1 MTGNRRRG
9 LGLVAGLLAGAALLT
24 ACGIPTDGQ
33 PSTVPTGD
41 VPYGLLDGT
50 PTSSPTPS
58 TTPGVPVATSTI
70 YLVDSQQLLV
80 AVPVQ
85 QTQSSLNPLLQTLL
99 NRLALGPGDRERSRK
114 LATDLSPGSA
124 IVLRSMSSGTA
135 TIEIQSTS
143 QDPSAAKLPIA
154 IGQVVLTA
162 TSVVGVDRVLFVQNG
177 APARVPGPTGP
188 QTSDALAASDYTS
201 LLAPGQAPV
210 DRTVPLYT
218 ASPATTTQLP

>member
-1 MTGNRRRG
+1 MTRNRRRG
-9 LGLVAGLLAGAALLT
+9 VNLVTGLLAGVAFLT

-50 PTSSPTPS
+50 QTSSPTPS

-70 YLVDSQQLLV
+70 YLVDSQQRLV

-85 QTQSSLNPLLQTLL
+85 QTQSSLDPLLQTLL
-99 NRLALGPGDRERSRK
+99 NRLALGPGEQERSRL
-114 LATDLSPGSA
+114 LATDLNPGSA
-124 IVLRSMSSGTA
+124 IVLRSVSSGTA
-135 TIEIQSTS
+135 TIEIKSTS
-143 QDPSAAKLPIA
+143 QDPSPAKLPIA

-162 TSVVGVDRVLFVQNG
+162 TSVVGVDQVLFVQNG

-188 QTSDALAASDYTS
+188 QTSDALTASDYTA

-218 ASPATTTQLP
+218 SSPTSTTQP